1 MEVAAISGHKSLAM
15 LKRYTHLKAQR
26 LVRKL
31 EGHKNKGKQ
40 TVIDHLIPYP
50 AAIESNAG
58 EIRVRL
64 LDFEDVH
71 GLGACQPS
79 AMRVAQDALLRRILN
94 MMRESRPIP
103 APDQYLET
111 IDETRVVMVDPLG
124 GELV

>member
-40 TVIDHLIPYP
+40 TVINNLIPYP
-50 AAIESNAG
+50 AAIEDAAG

-64 LDFEDVH
+64 LDFEDVM
-71 GLGACQPS
+71 GLGSCQTS
-79 AMRVAQDALLRRILN
+79 AIRVAQDALLRRILN
-94 MMRESRPIP
+94 LMRDSQPIP
-103 APDQYLET
+103 SPDQYLELV
-111 IDETRVVMVDPLG
+111 DENRVVMVDPLG